1 MVTPDELAEHLS
13 AALDTAYAEM
23 AGQLGMFGGSTD
35 MKRLLIV
42 AMLALAACSPSL
54 PRCEEDQYIVGYGEF
69 EDGTWAS
76 YGCGPAVD
84 DAP

>member
-1 MVTPDELAEHLS
+1 
-13 AALDTAYAEM
+13 
-23 AGQLGMFGGSTD
+23 

-42 AMLALAACSPSL
+42 AMLALVACSPSL
-54 PRCEEDQYIVGYGEF
+54 PRCEEDQYIVGSGKF
-69 EDGTWAS
+69 EDGAWAS